1 MPEEKG
7 RKAEARPGI
16 VRELVSLW
24 PSLPYLGYGVWLAWA
39 CLAYSGTLWLSD
51 VETNGENLSQLYMVS
66 TAAFGIVCLVVPFAV
81 RRFTQVLE
89 RRSVVVGAGVCAA
102 LGCVL
107 VVAVGPY
114 YLGQFVEMR
123 PLFWLGAALSGI
135 GTGVVGLKCGVMYG
149 ALAPRR
155 VLLYAATS
163 QIVVAF
169 IYFAVIGSPPWAL
182 APGGPSVVG
191 ILSFTLLPVA
201 AALLTVLPTGSF
213 ASSEAGMR
221 PLTFGESKR
230 ALPGAFWRLVA
241 LSFLLPAVASMMR
254 GVVVDA
260 HALAVTLEGNNI
272 LMLLRVLMAAAF
284 VVVAV
289 RVDASHMNFGKLYS
303 LIAICMVVTIACVP
317 VFGAHSNE
325 WSLLIYCASSVFE
338 FVMWCLLA
346 FVVFQK
352 RISPII
358 VFGIGRGAFML
369 GSALGWSFGVYALP
383 SISGGGGAEF
393 AFYMICAGGVLVLS
407 FVLFSERDFERMFS
421 PIGENELSF
430 ESLMDVD
437 LRERTQREGGRGKF
451 SRALEGIAEGHGLS
465 AREAEVFRYLAM
477 GRGSDYIADK
487 LQVSWNTARTHT
499 HNVYVK
505 LGVHSRQELIDLVDE
520 AVRK

>member
-1 MPEEKG
+1 MPEVKG
-7 RKAEARPGI
+7 KRGEARPGV

-81 RRFTQVLE
+81 RRFAQLLE
-89 RRSVVVGAGVCAA
+89 RRGVVVGAGACAA
-102 LGCVL
+102 VGCVF

-114 YLGQFVEMR
+114 YLGQFAEMR

-149 ALAPRR
+149 SLPPRR

-201 AALLTVLPTGSF
+201 AALLTVLPTPPS
-213 ASSEAGMR
+213 SSEAGVLH
-221 PLTFGESKR
+221 LTFGESKR

-272 LMLLRVLMAAAF
+272 LMLLRVLMAAVF

-317 VFGAHSNE
+317 VFGAQSNE

-369 GSALGWSFGVYALP
+369 GSAIGWSFGVYALP
-383 SISGGGGAEF
+383 SISGGGQLRVRVLHDMRWCGVGAVVR
-393 AFYMICAGGVLVLS
+393 AVLRARLRADV
-407 FVLFSERDFERMFS
+407 FSHR
-421 PIGENELSF
+421 
-430 ESLMDVD
+430 
-437 LRERTQREGGRGKF
+437 RERAVVREPDGCG
-451 SRALEGIAEGHGLS
+451 S
-465 AREAEVFRYLAM
+465 ARAHAAGRRARQVLA
-477 GRGSDYIADK
+477 SA
-487 LQVSWNTARTHT
+487 
-499 HNVYVK
+499 
-505 LGVHSRQELIDLVDE
+505 
-520 AVRK
+520 